1 MGRGTRA
8 DGRVPSLRS
17 FQGSGEEFAALAPK
31 LTEQEMQA
39 INGLFR
45 AFIFKVTRK
54 GEYWTSCC
62 RKHVILSEER
72 TVTAE
77 MREILDV
84 PHTPEPQFRYYKLL
98 NPESETR
105 AVCPHCGAEVTV
117 KELGRTGRR
126 GNLWSY
132 RRAVVLRWHRGSLWA
147 VGVEAK
153 KTYNSPSGPM
163 DNTWNL
169 TAWPHIQ
176 RCAIE
181 RFRPGMAE
189 FLTRGWWVN
198 SGWPTRPDWQTGPS
212 RSGLPFS
219 ASDPFSYC
227 AEYGKGYDVIGW
239 EEIDKSP
246 FRFVGIRDIKQKT
259 GTSPVRL
266 LTMACFYAGQMEM
279 LHKFGLDLVIER
291 FADRGVKTAWL
302 FDWNA
307 TERKRF
313 LKLPVKTVVERLG
326 LSCGAPVCAATGR
339 KGRADE
345 QCSSLQDEERRAAN
359 DRPYRI
365 GDLGDRL
372 EALRL
377 WKLRKGRDDF
387 EDVLWEVC
395 EMRNKKQL
403 ERVRARMTAFGVT
416 LERVRHYLMHQQRA
430 GQSVADVE
438 QLWTDYLDA
447 AEHLGLDL
455 ANDVIRFPK
464 DLAEAH
470 DERCATWAELQR
482 QRKLEEDIKRAE
494 EQRKK
499 AAARYN
505 KLRKQ
510 YEFVFAGLRIVIPT
524 SPDEIIREGAAL
536 KHCVGGYAT
545 RHAEGKTTILFL
557 RRTDR
562 PEKSLVTIEM
572 DGKQLRK
579 AHGWRNELEACDEN
593 PGKLPPKELYSYFFE
608 PWLDWVKRGSP
619 RDKDGKPKMKQNG
632 APVCAATEMEV
643 SA

>member
-1 MGRGTRA
+1 M
-8 DGRVPSLRS
+8 SLRS
-17 FQGSGEEFAALAPK
+17 FRGSGEEFAALAPK

-45 AFIFKVTRK
+45 AFIFKITRK

-72 TVTAE
+72 TVTAG

-84 PHTPEPQFRYYKLL
+84 PHTPEPQYRYYKLL
-98 NPESETR
+98 NPESKTR
-105 AVCPHCGAEVTV
+105 AVCPHCGATVTV

-126 GNLWSY
+126 ENLWSF
-132 RRAVVLRWHRGSLWA
+132 RRVVVLRWHRGSLWA
-147 VGVEAK
+147 VGVSATK
-153 KTYNSPSGPM
+153 GYMSQKPM
-163 DNTWNL
+163 DNTWKL
-169 TAWPHIQ
+169 TAWPEL
-176 RCAIE
+176 RACAVE
-181 RFRPGMAE
+181 RFQPGMAE
-189 FLTRGWWVN
+189 FITRGYWEGT
-198 SGWPTRPDWQTGPS
+198 SWPTRADWLTGPS
-212 RSGLPFS
+212 KSGLPFS
-219 ASDPFSYC
+219 ASDPFGYC
-227 AEYGKGYDVIGW
+227 QEYGKSYDVIGW
-239 EEIDKSP
+239 EEIGKSP
-246 FRFVGIRDIKQKT
+246 FRYVGIRDIKKKT
-259 GTSPVRL
+259 GVGALRL

-279 LHKFGLDLVIER
+279 LHKFGMDLVIER

-345 QCSSLQDEERRAAN
+345 QCSSLQDEERRAAD

-365 GDLGDRL
+365 GDLADRL

-377 WKLRKGRDDF
+377 WKLRKGQDEF

-430 GQSVADVE
+430 GQSVAGVE

-455 ANDVIRFPK
+455 GNDVIRWPK
-464 DLAEAH
+464 NLVAAH
-470 DERCATWAELQR
+470 DERCAAWAELQR

-494 EQRKK
+494 EHRK
-499 AAARYN
+499 ATVERYN

-510 YEFVFAGLRIVIPT
+510 YEFVFAGLRIVIPS

-536 KHCVGGYAT
+536 KHCVGGYAA

-557 RRTDR
+557 RRTDQ

-572 DGKQLRK
+572 NGKQLRQ
-579 AHGWRNELEACDEN
+579 AHGWKNEMEACDEN
-593 PGKLPPKELYSYFFE
+593 PGKLPPLELYSYFFE

-619 RDKDGKPKMKQNG
+619 RDKKGKPKLKQYG
-632 APVCAATEMEV
+632 APVCAATEREV

>member
-1 MGRGTRA
+1 MGKIKNA
-8 DGRVPSLRS
+8 DGKVPSLHGGTGNPSPTADERCSPLRS
-17 FQGSGEEFAALAPK
+17 FRGTGEEFAALAPK

-39 INGLFR
+39 INGLFQ
-45 AFIFKVTRK
+45 AFIFKITRK

-62 RKHVILSEER
+62 RRHVILSEER

-117 KELGRTGRR
+117 KELGRTGHR

-153 KTYNSPSGPM
+153 KTYNGSAPLS
-163 DNTWNL
+163 DLWKL

-176 RCAIE
+176 RCAVE

-189 FLTRGWWVN
+189 SITRGWWGDASWP
-198 SGWPTRPDWQTGPS
+198 SGVYWQTGPS
-212 RSGLPFS
+212 KSGLPFRGG
-219 ASDPFSYC
+219 DVFGYC
-227 AEYGKGYDVIGW
+227 AEYGTSYDVIGW
-239 EEIDKSP
+239 EEIQKSP
-246 FRFVGIRDIKQKT
+246 FRYVGIREIKQKT
-259 GTSPVRL
+259 GTSPLRL

-313 LKLPVKTVVERLG
+313 LKLPVKTVVERLEI
-326 LSCGAPVCAATGR
+326 
-339 KGRADE
+339 RADE
-345 QCSSLQDEERRAAN
+345 QCSSLRSQN
-359 DRPYRI
+359 DRRVI
-365 GDLGDRL
+365 GDLADRL

-377 WKLRKGRDDF
+377 WKLRKGRDAF

-395 EMRNKKQL
+395 EMQSKTQL
-403 ERVRARMTAFGVT
+403 ERVRARTTAFGVT
-416 LERVRHYLMHQQRA
+416 LERVRHYLMAQQVA
-430 GQSVADVE
+430 GQSVAGVE

-455 ANDVIRFPK
+455 ENDVIRFPK
-464 DLAEAH
+464 NLVAAH
-470 DERCATWAELQR
+470 DERCAAWAELQR
-482 QRKLEEDIKRAE
+482 LQKKEADRAKREVERKRYVE
-494 EQRKK
+494 
-499 AAARYN
+499 RYN
-505 KLRKQ
+505 QLRKQ

-536 KHCVGGYAT
+536 KHCVGGYAA

-557 RRTDR
+557 RRTDQ

-572 DGKQLRK
+572 DGKQLRQ
-579 AHGWRNELEACDEN
+579 AHGWRNEIWACDEN
-593 PGKLPPKELYSYFFE
+593 PDRVPPEKLYGYFFE

-619 RDKDGKPKMKQNG
+619 RDKKGKPKMKQNG
-632 APVCAATEMEV
+632 APVCADTEREV

>member
-1 MGRGTRA
+1 MGKKDIA
-8 DGRVPSLRS
+8 GRLPALRS
-17 FQGSGEEFAALAPK
+17 FRGSGEEFAALAPK

-45 AFIFKVTRK
+45 AFIFKITRK

-77 MREILDV
+77 MRELLDV

-132 RRAVVLRWHRGSLWA
+132 VRAVVLRWHRGSLWA

-176 RCAIE
+176 RCAIA

-189 FLTRGWWVN
+189 SITRGWWGDA
-198 SGWPTRPDWQTGPS
+198 GWPSGVYWQTGPS
-212 RSGLPFS
+212 KSGLPFKGG
-219 ASDPFSYC
+219 DLFGYC
-227 AEYGKGYDVIGW
+227 AEYGTSYDVIGW
-239 EEIDKSP
+239 EEIQKSP
-246 FRFVGIRDIKQKT
+246 FRYVGIREIKQKT
-259 GTSPVRL
+259 GTSPARL

-279 LHKFGLDLVIER
+279 LHKFGLDRVIER
-291 FADRGVKTAWL
+291 FAARGVQTAWL
-302 FDWNA
+302 FDWHA

-313 LKLPVKTVVERLG
+313 LKLPVKTVVERLEI
-326 LSCGAPVCAATGR
+326 
-339 KGRADE
+339 RADE
-345 QCSSLQDEERRAAN
+345 QCSSLRSQN
-359 DRPYRI
+359 DRRVI
-365 GDLGDRL
+365 GDLADRL

-430 GQSVADVE
+430 GQSVAGVE

-455 ANDVIRFPK
+455 NNDVIRFPRNL
-464 DLAEAH
+464 LAAH

-494 EQRKK
+494 EHRK
-499 AAARYN
+499 ATVERYN

-557 RRTDR
+557 RRTDQ

-572 DGKQLRK
+572 NGKQLRQ
-579 AHGWRNELEACDEN
+579 AHGWKNEMEGSDEN
-593 PGKLPPKELYSYFFE
+593 PGKLPPPELYGYFFE

-619 RDKDGKPKMKQNG
+619 RDKDGKPKMKKKRG
-632 APVCAATEMEV
+632 TENQSTTERK
-643 SA
+643 AG